1 MAEIKLEHPVREVHG
16 AFTKKGIINR
26 QKKYRDD
33 NGRVI
38 HEGRQEGYAIRNP
51 RDYKKKPPQGAE
63 LEHINLF
70 RQACLITKEIL
81 DAEKPE
87 ETPIVA
93 IFPPRPK
100 YLTKE
105 EALSLLADYR
115 RRYKA
120 QLPNTRSTH
129 PDPEAPIDKLT
140 LAPKRYARLDNFIR
154 SMVYQSIKTT
164 EPTQHGEEAKLLSRR
179 DDCSYS
185 G

>member
-1 MAEIKLEHPVREVHG
+1 MADIKFEHPVREVHG

-38 HEGRQEGYAIRNP
+38 HEGVQEGYAVRNP

-87 ETPIVA
+87 ETPIVT
-93 IFPPRPK
+93 IFPLRPK

-105 EALSLLADYR
+105 EAQSILKDYR
-115 RRYKA
+115 KRYKA
-120 QLPNTRSTH
+120 QLPNTRGTH
-129 PDPEAPIDKLT
+129 PDPEAPIDKTT

-154 SMVYQSIKTT
+154 SMVYQSIKTVQSAQQLT
-164 EPTQHGEEAKLLSRR
+164 E
-179 DDCSYS
+179 
-185 G
+185 